1 MPAAAYSWPLNRS
14 VARAVVVWLTMVR
27 GRAQTR
33 ALAEVSLSVSQDAE
47 RVARG
52 GAASATPTAAKHVPR
67 VAQPLVPEE
76 LLELSRERD
85 DIRQKAFSLAT
96 AEPEATAQLIRAWL
110 VKKKPQLAGHGVG
123 DGA

>member
-1 MPAAAYSWPLNRS
+1 MAIGGAAA
-14 VARAVVVWLTMVR
+14 VAMAVGVWWTMVR
-27 GRAQTR
+27 GRTQAR

-52 GAASATPTAAKHVPR
+52 AGAPTAAKTVPR

-110 VKKKPQLAGHGVG
+110 VKKKAQPAGHGVG